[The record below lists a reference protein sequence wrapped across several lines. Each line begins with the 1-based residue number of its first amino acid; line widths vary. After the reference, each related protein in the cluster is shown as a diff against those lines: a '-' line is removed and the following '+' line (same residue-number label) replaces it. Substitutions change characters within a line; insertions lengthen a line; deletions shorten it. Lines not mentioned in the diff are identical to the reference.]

1 MTVLAFDTS
10 TTGCSAALVR
20 DGRILASRFE
30 EMRGGQAERLLP
42 MVGEIMREAGL
53 AFGDLNAV
61 ATTTGPGSFTGLR
74 VGLSAA
80 QGISLAAGI
89 PGIGV
94 TTFDALVARFLESH
108 GPGNP
113 AWPFVCVESKR
124 EDVFVQLFN
133 PRGLAEMD
141 PQARL
146 PADIPE
152 LLPDA
157 PIRMI
162 GDAARRVFEGLPE
175 TAGNPALDDDH
186 RLVRAI
192 SLGRLAESRLRAG
205 GPFPPLIPLYMR
217 PPDAKAPRDGG
228 RPRRLGKV

>member
-1 MTVLAFDTS
+1 M
-10 TTGCSAALVR
+10 
-20 DGRILASRFE
+20 
-30 EMRGGQAERLLP
+30 
-42 MVGEIMREAGL
+42 
-53 AFGDLNAV
+53 
-61 ATTTGPGSFTGLR
+61 
-74 VGLSAA
+74 
-80 QGISLAAGI
+80 
-89 PGIGV
+89 
-94 TTFDALVARFLESH
+94 TTFDALVADSRVPWTRKFRL
-108 GPGNP
+108 
-113 AWPFVCVESKR
+113 AVRLRRSKR

-146 PADIPE
+146 PANIPE

-175 TAGNPALDDDH
+175 TVGNPALDDDH

-192 SLGRLAESRLRAG
+192 SLGRLAESDCGRAAVS
-205 GPFPPLIPLYMR
+205 PRYRYMR